1 MTDISQAGNTARSEE
16 GTVTRT
22 VAVGSHVGLHA
33 RPATAIAKAA
43 AGLRTAVLIGRGD
56 RAPADARSLLSIL
69 ALGAEHG
76 DEVTLTASGEGAEQA
91 VTALAALIASDQDG

>member
-1 MTDISQAGNTARSEE
+1 MSTTTE
-16 GTVTRT
+16 GTATRT

-43 AGLRTAVLIGRGD
+43 AGLPAVVRIARGD
-56 RAPADARSLLSIL
+56 GPPADARSLLSIL

-76 DEVTLTASGEGAEQA
+76 DEVVLTATGEGAEES
-91 VTALAALIASDQDG
+91 VTALAELIASDQDG